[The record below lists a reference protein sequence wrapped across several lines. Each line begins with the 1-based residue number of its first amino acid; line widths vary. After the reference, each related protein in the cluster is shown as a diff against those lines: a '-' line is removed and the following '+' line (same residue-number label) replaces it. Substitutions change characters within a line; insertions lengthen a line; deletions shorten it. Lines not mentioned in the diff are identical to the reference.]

1 MGTKIGKKVWL
12 YEPMGEYSIRLSKE
26 KVYEVVGEN
35 HPKDWNGN
43 VMHWV
48 DKYSVRDEEGNER
61 EVDYNYVVFVPNTD
75 LNERDMVADYLE
87 NNALHCDVYTED
99 DEIVASITWGD
110 WKHDHGWSDN
120 LMSYIGYLCVDEQVT
135 EENGSDTYSAD
146 HYYMKREGI
155 GNA

>member
-26 KVYEVVGEN
+26 KTYEVVGEN
-35 HPKDWNGN
+35 HPKDWEGKTMN
-43 VMHWV
+43 WV
-48 DKYSVRDEEGNER
+48 DKYSVRDDEGNER

-75 LNERDMVADYLE
+75 LNERDMVADYLG
-87 NNALHCDVYTED
+87 NNGLHCDVYTED
-99 DEIVASITWGD
+99 DEIVVSITWGD
-110 WKHDHGWSDN
+110 WKHDHGWADN

-146 HYYMKREGI
+146 HYYMKKGE
-155 GNA
+155 